1 MINFLTKLQM
11 RDYAIVMSSVLKQAS
26 ILKVFLRIMLVIQ
39 GQNTC
44 PYVSCREETKQRPKF
59 LRKSPNC
66 QGHISLVI
74 LFTWLDFFFLLFLFF
89 FFFFFW
95 QRVAPSSSSSIRCKL
110 ARRVTILS
118 LVFISSVRLHGRT

>member
-1 MINFLTKLQM
+1 
-11 RDYAIVMSSVLKQAS
+11 MSSVLKQAS

-44 PYVSCREETKQRPKF
+44 PYVSCREETKQTEISPEKF
-59 LRKSPNC
+59 QLPRSHLAGNSIHMVK
-66 QGHISLVI
+66 
-74 LFTWLDFFFLLFLFF
+74 LFFSFCFF
-89 FFFFFW
+89 FFFFFLGGGG
-95 QRVAPSSSSSIRCKL
+95 QRVAPSSSVSIRCKL